1 MSYYPEFWVECK
13 QEGLA
18 SSIEMVAWFQFTG
31 CQCTKDLKD
40 KNTKLLKKKQEVTVL
55 TVQ

>member
-40 KNTKLLKKKQEVTVL
+40 KNTKLLKKKQ
-55 TVQ
+55 